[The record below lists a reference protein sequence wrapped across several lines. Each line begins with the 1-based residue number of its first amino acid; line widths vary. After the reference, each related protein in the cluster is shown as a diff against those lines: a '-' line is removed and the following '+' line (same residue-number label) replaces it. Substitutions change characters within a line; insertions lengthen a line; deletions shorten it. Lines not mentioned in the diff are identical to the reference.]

1 MSSNDKEK
9 VRFEFLKAICYS
21 NKKLPQTGAK
31 PVFLREKYMSSSKE
45 KIVLS
50 LGGSLVFPDGGL
62 NVPFLKDFNS
72 FIRESVQTNPN
83 WQFFVVVG
91 GGTIAR
97 QYRDAGR
104 DVLGHELTPD
114 DLDWLGIHATRL
126 NAQLIRTIFR
136 DIAHPYVLK
145 HYEIIR
151 KVSEPVVVAS
161 GWKPGWS
168 TDYCAVLV
176 CEDYDVT
183 KIVNMS
189 NIDAAYDSD
198 PRTNPD
204 AKVIENCTW
213 NEFRK
218 LVGDTWT
225 PGMNAPFDPI
235 ASKQAQEMGLTTV
248 IVKGTNFENLSNYL
262 EGKEFVGTTIKG

>member
-1 MSSNDKEK
+1 MTY
-9 VRFEFLKAICYS
+9 FCYS
-21 NKKLPQTGAK
+21 NQSSKGQVKE
-31 PVFLREKYMSSSKE
+31 PVFFRENMSNKKE

-50 LGGSLVFPDGGL
+50 LGGSLVVPEGGI
-62 NVPFLKDFNS
+62 NIPFLKEFNA
-72 FIRESVQTNPN
+72 FIRESLTKNSDR
-83 WQFFVVVG
+83 QFFIVVG

-97 QYRDAGR
+97 QYRDAGEE
-104 DVLGHELTPD
+104 VLGHELTHE

-136 DIAHPYVLK
+136 DIAHPHLIK

-151 KVSEPVVVAS
+151 KVNEPVVVAA

-168 TDYCAVLV
+168 TDFCAVLV

-198 PRTNPD
+198 PRTNSN
-204 AKVIENCTW
+204 AKMIKTTTW
-213 NEFRK
+213 SEFRK

-225 PGMNAPFDPI
+225 PGMNAPFDPV
-235 ASKQAQEMGLTTV
+235 ASRQAQELDITTV
-248 IVKGTNFENLSNYL
+248 ILKGTNLPNLQNYL
-262 EGKEFVGTTIKG
+262 EGKDFIGTTVKG